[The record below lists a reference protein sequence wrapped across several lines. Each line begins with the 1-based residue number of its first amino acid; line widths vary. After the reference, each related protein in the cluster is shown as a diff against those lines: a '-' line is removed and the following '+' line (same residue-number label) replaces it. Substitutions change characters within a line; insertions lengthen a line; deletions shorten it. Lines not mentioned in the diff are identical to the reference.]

1 MLKFFTNVVHNFEKK
16 FKEQPSEGCLPSL
29 LQPFIIHSFL
39 LICFLPFILS
49 FFLSPSVLLPP
60 FSYSFPFFLIPYI
73 LPSLYV
79 LHSILRPF
87 ISSLHTSYITPFPF
101 FNSQTL
107 PSFLPPSFPFFFPFL
122 LSLFLSSSLP
132 SFPSS
137 FLPITLPSSLVPSFL
152 DCLLPFLLS
161 FFLLSFFSL
170 PPSFLPYILF

>member
-49 FFLSPSVLLPP
+49 FFLSPSVLLPT

-101 FNSQTL
+101 FNRQTL
-107 PSFLPPSFPFFFPFL
+107 PSFHPSSFIPFF
-122 LSLFLSSSLP
+122 LSYHPPLFLP
-132 SFPSS
+132 SFS
-137 FLPITLPSSLVPSFL
+137 TLS
-152 DCLLPFLLS
+152 LPFIL
-161 FFLLSFFSL
+161 
-170 PPSFLPYILF
+170 PSFLPSLIPSYHPSFLSGSFLP